1 MARPRLEIDESLV
14 EKLAQIQCTPK
25 EIATIVGCS
34 EDTIMGRFSE
44 IIEKGKA
51 TGKMSL
57 RRTMFKK
64 AQEGNATLLI
74 WLSKQ
79 HLGMKD
85 KIENEITGNTDN
97 SKRLVIEFAKEG
109 D

>member
-1 MARPRLEIDESLV
+1 MARPKLEIDESLV
-14 EKLAQIQCTPK
+14 EKLAQIQCTPR
-25 EIATIVGCS
+25 EIAVIVGCS
-34 EDTIMGRFSE
+34 EDTITGRFSE
-44 IIEKGKA
+44 IIAKGKE

-79 HLGMKD
+79 HLGMSD
-85 KIENEITGNTDN
+85 KNEISTDQKGTLN
-97 SKRLVIEFAKEG
+97 VNFSKPRKA
-109 D
+109 